1 MAYLLSPWKDWC
13 MNLVNTYTN
22 STSNAWKQV
31 GDHEL
36 FQRIEF
42 AMAVHKNRYIIIAG
56 GNRGDGVG
64 IKSAGIYDIKSDRH
78 TELPDL
84 PEDFQSSYCGGVV
97 LNNYFYV
104 YSLFFKEAMYRI
116 NLSRRQKWENMT
128 SHTNEDIR
136 VIASERNLY
145 ALSGYQNTIYD
156 PISNEWGALPP
167 MNTPRQHFAHA
178 MVDNKIYTIGGYS
191 MNQKEQLSSVEVFD
205 TATHTWSTTAPLP
218 NPLAHAAASVV
229 GKWIVVTGGRDEN
242 DNMPSHSFIFDTQ
255 RQQWIK
261 NDMGLS
267 SPRQYHGCVTIG
279 EEIICVGGCS
289 EQDRNTIFSMESI
302 NKRHLIPNLAIVEQL
317 VQLRKLVEDDRAVIN
332 TRKITDEDKAV
343 QEIVT
348 SLPDDLFRQVAS
360 FAI

>member
-1 MAYLLSPWKDWC
+1 MAYLLSPWRDWC
-13 MNLVNTYTN
+13 MNLVNSY
-22 STSNAWKQV
+22 SKSPNAWKQAAN
-31 GDHEL
+31 HEL

-42 AMAVHKNRYIIIAG
+42 AMAVHKNRYIVIAG
-56 GNRGDGVG
+56 GNNGNGEG
-64 IKSAGIYDIKSDRH
+64 IKSAGIYDTKAERH

-104 YSLFFKEAMYRI
+104 YSLFFKESMYRI
-116 NLSRRQKWENMT
+116 NLSRRQRWESMPNHM
-128 SHTNEDIR
+128 NEDIR
-136 VIASERNLY
+136 VVANERYLF
-145 ALSGYQNTIYD
+145 ALSGYQNTVYD
-156 PISNEWGALPP
+156 PVSNDWAALPS

-178 MVDNKIYTIGGYS
+178 MVDNKIYSVGGYKL
-191 MNQKEQLSSVEVFD
+191 NQKEQLSSVEVFD
-205 TATHTWSTTAPLP
+205 INTQTWSETAPLP

-229 GKWIVVTGGRDEN
+229 GKWIIVTGGRDEN
-242 DNMPSHSFIFDTQ
+242 DNMPSHSYIFDTQ

-279 EEIICVGGCS
+279 EEIISVGGCS
-289 EQDRNTIFSMESI
+289 DQDRNTIFSMESI
-302 NKRHLIPNLAIVEQL
+302 NKRHLIPNLAMIDQM
-317 VQLRKLVEDDRAVIN
+317 VQLRQLVDEERAVVN

-348 SLPDDLFRQVAS
+348 SLPDDVFRHVAS
-360 FAI
+360 FSI